1 MCSLINTVAG
11 DGGSEANYRV
21 VDTDYDSYAIVY
33 DCSPFPVIK
42 KGQLVVVMVRE
53 VMIIMITLYIA
64 RIPVV
69 ADQAAVARQELGPV
83 GLQVRARPQ
92 PPPC

>member
-21 VDTDYDSYAIVY
+21 VDTDYDNYAILY

-42 KGQLVVVMVRE
+42 KGQLVVVMVVRE
-53 VMIIMITLYIA
+53 VMIIIKPFTL
-64 RIPVV
+64 PESLWLLT
-69 ADQAAVARQELGPV
+69 RQQWPDKNLV
-83 GLQVRARPQ
+83 QWAYR
-92 PPPC
+92 